1 LIERVGKKQLSEMT
15 YYRKEEE
22 AAKRRGGAVCK
33 QKSFQDK
40 VQPTAVLPFK
50 SLLINTKLK
59 ILLETS
65 SWPSPW
71 EIKI

>member
-1 LIERVGKKQLSEMT
+1 MT

-22 AAKRRGGAVCK
+22 TVKRRRGAICK

-40 VQPTAVLPFK
+40 VQPTTILPFK

-65 SWPSPW
+65 SWPGPW